1 MADIQSPPGSIYTPI
16 RKLSRGLA
24 NVFYGVAEIPASF
37 ETTLKEEGG
46 REAFSYGLINGIDRA
61 GTRIAYGLFEVVNFR
76 TPKYK
81 NSYRPFYDDIDYDT
95 VHGYTEFPPAVGFE
109 HTSHVRIQTN

>member
-1 MADIQSPPGSIYTPI
+1 MKRFTACAILVLFCSAIAVADIQSPPGSIYTPI

-61 GTRIAYGLFEVVNFR
+61 G
-76 TPKYK
+76 
-81 NSYRPFYDDIDYDT
+81 
-95 VHGYTEFPPAVGFE
+95 
-109 HTSHVRIQTN
+109 